1 MRADKS
7 GIAAETGTT
16 EETPTSRAEIQI
28 EREKVQIERE
38 RLALERERLAAER
51 ERWKID
57 AELRPRAEGRGIAV
71 STLVFM
77 SIICALIGV
86 IAGNFSGGTR
96 RSARLATPVNL
107 QALMAGAS
115 TNRPAASGQA
125 LLRSLETGGGRGA
138 YLLILD

>member
-1 MRADKS
+1 MSAEKS
-7 GIAAETGTT
+7 GIAAETGT

-57 AELRPRAEGRGIAV
+57 DELRPRAEGRGIAV

-96 RSARLATPVNL
+96 RVPRLSSPVNL
-107 QALMAGAS
+107 QSLMAGAS
-115 TNRPAASGQA
+115 TNQSAGASGQV
-125 LLRSLETGGGRGA
+125 LLRALDAGGGRGA

>member
-1 MRADKS
+1 MSADKS
-7 GIAAETGTT
+7 GIAAETET
-16 EETPTSRAEIQI
+16 EKTPASRAELQI

-57 AELRPRAEGRGIAV
+57 AELRPRAEGRGVAI
-71 STLVFM
+71 STLVFL

-86 IAGNFSGGTR
+86 IAGNFSGEAR
-96 RSARLATPVNL
+96 RSPRLTTPVNL
-107 QALMAGAS
+107 QALMAEAS
-115 TNRPAASGQA
+115 TNRPVASRQA
-125 LLRSLETGGGRGA
+125 LLRSLDTGGGRGA